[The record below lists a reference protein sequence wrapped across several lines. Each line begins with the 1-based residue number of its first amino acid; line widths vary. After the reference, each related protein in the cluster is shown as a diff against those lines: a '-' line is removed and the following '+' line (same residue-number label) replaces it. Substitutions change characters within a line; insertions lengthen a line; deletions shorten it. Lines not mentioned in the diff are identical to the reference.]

1 MLGDGLPKRMQTR
14 LQWCIKAKINV
25 MAKPHPYNFFTLQLD
40 SMHENWICV
49 HLCSYQSCEWVFEFY
64 TLSTMTSLQPTQA
77 QCADN
82 WTWVGCNWLL
92 KFKRGHLK
100 FLVSGR
106 SKQASKRTLA
116 YAQWSHASVGLA
128 QAHPNKSLSNIWTSC
143 ISTVTLVVEHVEV
156 ACLLLSTLTIGGF
169 LPWHGLCALFKYLCL
184 YNWQSKV
191 AYFLMP

>member
-1 MLGDGLPKRMQTR
+1 
-14 LQWCIKAKINV
+14 

-128 QAHPNKSLSNIWTSC
+128 QAHPNKSLSYIWTSC
-143 ISTVTLVVEHVEV
+143 ISMCNSYSSRRAHGS
-156 ACLLLSTLTIGGF
+156 CLSIVINSYYRRVLAMTWFTCFIQIFVFVQLTKQTGLLF
-169 LPWHGLCALFKYLCL
+169 WCPR
-184 YNWQSKV
+184 
-191 AYFLMP
+191 

>member
-1 MLGDGLPKRMQTR
+1 ML
-14 LQWCIKAKINV
+14 
-25 MAKPHPYNFFTLQLD
+25 
-40 SMHENWICV
+40 ENWICI
-49 HLCSYQSCEWVFEFY
+49 HLYSYQSCEWVFESY
-64 TLSTMTSLQPTQA
+64 TMTSLQPTQA
-77 QCADN
+77 QCAGN

-92 KFKRGHLK
+92 KFKHGHLK

-106 SKQASKRTLA
+106 SKQASKCTHA

-128 QAHPNKSLSNIWTSC
+128 QINPSPTSGHPVFLRI
-143 ISTVTLVVEHVEV
+143 TVTLVVEHMEV

-191 AYFLMP
+191 AYFLMPKVGYQYTPNKEKTNFSYK